1 MADVNLKSLLNRL
14 TKPLK
19 SALESAAGM
28 SVSRGNPEVTVE
40 HLFATLLDQPTGDV
54 ALILAN
60 SDIDPARVRTALTR
74 ELDRQRTGAGG
85 RPVFS
90 PLLINLLS
98 SAWLVASLELGH
110 ADIRSG
116 VALIALIGDPDRF
129 AAGSWAELLSG
140 IPRAELLGKLDSVVA
155 RSSEQTSFLGA
166 GGAPA
171 AGGGAPGAQGGDSLI
186 AKFCTDFTA
195 KAKEGKLD
203 PVFGRDVEI
212 RQMVDILAR
221 RRKNNPICVGEP
233 GVGKTA
239 VVEGLALMIV
249 EGFVPDVL
257 KDVRVVGLDLSLLQ
271 AGASVKGEFE
281 NRLKGVIDE
290 VKGSP
295 KPVILFIDEAH
306 TLIGAGGAAGM
317 GDAANLL
324 KPALARGELRT
335 IAATTWAEYKK
346 YFERDAALA
355 RRFQLVK
362 LDEPGV
368 ATTHTMLRG
377 LRSVYEKAHGVV
389 IRDDALFAA
398 AEMGARYI
406 NGRQHPDKG
415 IDLVDTAAA
424 RVKVALAS
432 KPGELQDCERRIQ
445 EAERALESLARDRET
460 GGSADP
466 ETVAELD
473 KRLAIDRPEQVR
485 LTEQWK
491 AEKTAA
497 DAALAA
503 RAALIKAPGDVAAKA
518 TFDAAMAALKTVQ
531 NGKALMH
538 VEVSTEVIARVI
550 ADWTGV
556 PVGNMVKDEA
566 SRLLTLEDDLKKRVK
581 GQDHVMTAVATGIR
595 ASKSGLKDPR
605 QPMGIFLFVGPSG
618 VGKTETATAVADLL
632 FGGERFMTT
641 VNMSE
646 YQEKH
651 TISRLVGS
659 PPGYVGFGE
668 GGVLTEAV
676 RQRPYSVVLLDEVEK
691 ADLEVMN
698 LFYQVFDKGTLSDGE
713 GREIDFRNT
722 TIVLTSNLATDL
734 IMQACDD
741 EEMPTSEAL
750 AAAIRPQL
758 SKHFKPALLARMTIV
773 PFFPLKAAILQD
785 IAKLKFGRMASRLR
799 DAQKVELVAGEG
811 VIEAVAARCTEAESG
826 ARNVDHILAGNLMP
840 LISTELLSRMGVGEK
855 VSKLTVTLAGDG
867 FAVAAE

>member
-1 MADVNLKSLLNRL
+1 MADVNLKSLLARL
-14 TKPLK
+14 NKPLRG
-19 SALESAAGM
+19 ALESAAGM
-28 SVSRGNPEVTVE
+28 CVSRGNPEVAVE
-40 HLFATLLDQPTGDV
+40 HLVLALLDLPSGD
-54 ALILAN
+54 LAVLLKHYG
-60 SDIDPARVRTALTR
+60 IEEARVRVALTR
-74 ELDRQRTGAGG
+74 ELDRLRTGSGG

-90 PLLINLLS
+90 PLLVDLLS
-98 SAWLVASLELGH
+98 RGWLVASLELGH
-110 ADIRSG
+110 GDIRSG
-116 VALIALIGDPDRF
+116 SVLIALLGDVDRF
-129 AAGSWAELLSG
+129 TAGSWAELLTP
-140 IPRAELLGKLDSVVA
+140 IPRAELLAKLDTLVA
-155 RSSEQTSFLGA
+155 TSTEPTAFLGA
-166 GGAPA
+166 SAPGVAGQSAPA
-171 AGGGAPGAQGGDSLI
+171 GDSML

-203 PVFGRDVEI
+203 PVFGRDPEI

-257 KDVRVVGLDLSLLQ
+257 KDVRLVGLDLSLLQ

-281 NRLKGVIDE
+281 SRLKGVIDE
-290 VKGSP
+290 VKASP

-306 TLIGAGGAAGM
+306 TLIGAGGQAGM

-362 LDEPGV
+362 LDEPSV
-368 ATTHTMLRG
+368 STTHTMLRG
-377 LRSVYEKAHGVV
+377 LRPIYEKAHGVV

-406 NGRQHPDKG
+406 SGRQHPDKG

-432 KPGELQDCERRIQ
+432 KPAELQDCERRIQ
-445 EAERALESLARDRET
+445 EAEKALASIARDQAT
-460 GGSADP
+460 GGTADP
-466 ETVAELD
+466 EMIAGLD
-473 KRLAIDRPEQVR
+473 QRLAVDRPEVVR
-485 LTEQWK
+485 LHAQWQ

-497 DAALAA
+497 DVAIAA
-503 RAALIKAPGDVAAKA
+503 RNALEKAPGEQPAIAAFAAAQA
-518 TFDAAMAALKTVQ
+518 TLAGIQA
-531 NGKALMH
+531 GKPLLH
-538 VEVSTEVIARVI
+538 IEVSPTVVARVI

-556 PVGNMVKDEA
+556 PVGSMVKDEA
-566 SRLLTLEDDLKKRVK
+566 TRLLTLETDLRRRVR
-581 GQDHVMTAVATGIR
+581 GQDHVMSAVATGLR
-595 ASKSGLKDPR
+595 AAKSGLKDPR

-659 PPGYVGFGE
+659 PPGYVGYGE

-722 TIVLTSNLATDL
+722 TIILTSNLATDL

-741 EEMPTSEAL
+741 SEMPTAEAL
-750 AAAIRPQL
+750 TAAIRPQL
-758 SKHFKPALLARMTIV
+758 SKHFKPALLARMTII
-773 PFFPLKAAILQD
+773 PFFPLKAEVLQD
-785 IAKLKFGRMASRLR
+785 IARLKIAKMATRLR
-799 DAQKVELVAGEG
+799 DAQKVELVTSDE
-811 VIEAVAARCTEAESG
+811 VIAAVAARCTEAESG
-826 ARNVDHILAGNLMP
+826 ARNVDHIIAGNLMP
-840 LISTELLSRMGVGEK
+840 LISTELLSRMGAGQ
-855 VSKLTVTLAGDG
+855 KLTKLVVGLSGDG
-867 FAVAAE
+867 FAVTGE